1 MGSVWTD
8 SDVVPV
14 DLPATGR
21 WRDGSS
27 HDVVVVGAGLTGLAT
42 AYLLARRGVS
52 VCVLEARQVG
62 AVTTGGT
69 TGKVTLLQGTSLSR
83 IREAAGE
90 EAALTYVQ
98 SNRAGQEWLLS
109 ELGAD
114 PRTVQTRDAWTY
126 AVTDQGRRA
135 AAREWRA
142 CRDAGLAVE
151 AARPADSGLPF
162 PTSAAL
168 RLPGQA
174 QVHAGRMLAH
184 LLRGVLSAGG
194 EVVEGVRVL
203 GVDSRL
209 PGAVHTRLG
218 PVLAGQVVLAT
229 GTPVLDRGLHFARL
243 APDRSY
249 GSAYRVPGEVP
260 SGMYLSADSPTRS
273 LRTLPTD
280 DGELLL
286 VGGNG
291 HPVGRPDPR
300 GRTPEDLVAELDA
313 WTRAHFPGAQRTHRW
328 SAQDYRSPD
337 GIPVVGPLSGF
348 QERVLV
354 ATGFD
359 KWGMTNGAA
368 AALALSGRVLGEPP
382 PWAELLA
389 GRGPGLARAREVGA
403 LNARVAARLARGLL
417 GAGLSGSVDDD
428 AVPAEGRGVVR
439 HDGTRPVAVSTV
451 GGVTRTVSGM
461 CAHLGGVVSW
471 NDAECTWDCPLHGS
485 RFAPDGTVLEG
496 PATSALAGRPG
507 PGRRER

>member
-1 MGSVWTD
+1 MGSVWMD
-8 SDVVPV
+8 SDVVPA
-14 DLPATGR
+14 DLPATGE
-21 WRDGSS
+21 WRAGSS
-27 HDVVVVGAGLTGLAT
+27 YDVVVVGAGLTGLAT
-42 AYLLARRGVS
+42 AYLLAGRGVS
-52 VCVLEARQVG
+52 VGVLEARHVG

-69 TGKVTLLQGTSLSR
+69 TGKVTLLQGTTLSR

-90 EAALTYVQ
+90 EAALTYVHA
-98 SNRAGQEWLLS
+98 NRAGQEWLVG

-114 PRTVQTRDAWTY
+114 PQTLQTRDAWTY

-135 AAREWRA
+135 AAREWQA

-151 AARPADSGLPF
+151 AVQPDGSGLPF
-162 PTSAAL
+162 PTVAAL
-168 RLPGQA
+168 RLPEQA

-184 LLRGVLSAGG
+184 LLRGVLDAGG

-203 GVDSRL
+203 GVDTQL
-209 PGAVHTRLG
+209 PGAVHTELG

-243 APDRSY
+243 APNRSY

-260 SGMYLSADSPTRS
+260 AGMYLSADSPTRS
-273 LRTLPTD
+273 LRTLPAS
-280 DGELLL
+280 DGELLI

-313 WTRAHFPGAQRTHRW
+313 WTREHFPGAQRTHRW

-337 GIPVVGPLSGF
+337 GIPFVGPLSGF

-354 ATGFD
+354 ATGYD
-359 KWGMTNGAA
+359 KWGMTNGVA
-368 AALALSGRVLGEPP
+368 AALALSGRVLGEAP

-389 GRGPGLARAREVGA
+389 GRGPGLARARQVA
-403 LNARVAARLARGLL
+403 AFNARVAARLARGLV
-417 GAGLSGSVDDD
+417 GAGLGGSAD
-428 AVPAEGRGVVR
+428 ADGAPAEGRGVVR
-439 HDGTRPVAVSTV
+439 HDGVHPVAVSTV
-451 GGVTRTVSGM
+451 DGVTRTVSGM
-461 CAHLGGVVSW
+461 CTHLGGIVSW

-496 PATSALAGRPG
+496 PATSDLEERPG
-507 PGRRER
+507 G